1 MLTRTFGSWAALV
14 PLLLLFVQGGRC
26 GGINKSVFAEPSPHC
41 PAAAF
46 AIELQSGGAT
56 ALAFFL
62 FPLLRP
68 PQVLICAVCAVLSIA
83 GYFMAGRLPEKGT
96 GPGEAAVVRSV

>member
-1 MLTRTFGSWAALV
+1 M
-14 PLLLLFVQGGRC
+14 
-26 GGINKSVFAEPSPHC
+26 FADAFPHC

-46 AIELQSGGAT
+46 ANVELQSGGAT

-68 PQVLICAVCAVLSIA
+68 LPQVLICAVCAVLSIA
-83 GYFMAGRLPEKGT
+83 GYFMAGRLPEKGAR
-96 GPGEAAVVRSV
+96 PREAAVVRSV